1 MNATIIIA
9 GLKAAS
15 FLVNFAAAFTYFA
28 ADVVEGMEIIFMM
41 AKRGIKVFKRFI
53 RRTADFAEVS
63 ANRIRHYAVAVTLL
77 GTIIV
82 VLVTPIVNDWWNN
95 SIKFRRSILSECREN
110 VWLIGMEG

>member
-1 MNATIIIA
+1 MNTTIIIA
-9 GLKAAS
+9 GLKTAS
-15 FLVNFAAAFTYFA
+15 FLVNFAAAFAYFA
-28 ADVVEGMEIIFMM
+28 ADVVEGMEMIFSIM
-41 AKRGIKVFKRFI
+41 KRELKVFKRFI
-53 RRTADFAEVS
+53 RRAMDFVEVS
-63 ANRIRHYAVAVTLL
+63 ANRIRHCAVAVTLL